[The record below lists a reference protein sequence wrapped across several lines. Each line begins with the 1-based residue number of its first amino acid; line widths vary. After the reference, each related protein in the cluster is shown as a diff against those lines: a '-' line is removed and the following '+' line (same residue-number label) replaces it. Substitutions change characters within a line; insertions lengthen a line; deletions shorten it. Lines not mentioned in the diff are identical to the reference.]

1 VWKNIQIAEESDVE
15 YKDKRKGDPVDRN
28 RSDPRG
34 KLMEKGTKTTE
45 KKGAA
50 GEPRMKRRL
59 PRVERRRERARKR
72 ILEIATE
79 RFVDVGL
86 DRVRLEDVADEAD
99 ISRATLYSHFASKE
113 EILREVIRPVL
124 EELIKAM
131 KEKKAGTAQ
140 QGLDNLIEV
149 YTAMWDDNGDALT
162 LALRYIL
169 HDPGDLAELVT
180 KIQSQTDSV
189 LRPLNSDG
197 LLRMKTDLAR
207 NAFIQ
212 TAIVLLDVLK
222 NESNR
227 EALFRESIRALV
239 LKKG

>member
-1 VWKNIQIAEESDVE
+1 ME
-15 YKDKRKGDPVDRN
+15 RGT
-28 RSDPRG
+28 RSTD
-34 KLMEKGTKTTE
+34 
-45 KKGAA
+45 KKGEV
-50 GEPRMKRRL
+50 EPKKRRL
-59 PRVERRRERARKR
+59 PRVERRRELTRKR
-72 ILEIATE
+72 ILEIATR

-124 EELIKAM
+124 EELSRVM
-131 KEKKAGTAQ
+131 KEKKAGTPQ
-140 QGLDNLIEV
+140 QGLDNLIEI
-149 YTAMWDDNGDALT
+149 YTGMWDDSGDALT

-169 HDPGDLAELVT
+169 HNPGDLAEPVS

-189 LRPLNSDG
+189 LRPLNSEG
-197 LLRMKTDLAR
+197 LLRLKTDVAR

-227 EALFRESIRALV
+227 ETIFRESIRALI